1 MSSKIIG
8 ADSDYFANIVVDAVT
23 AVRSERNGKAV
34 YPVGA
39 INILKSHGK
48 SMHESELVDGFAL
61 NCTRS
66 AQGMPRFVK
75 DAKIALLDFDLR
87 RHRMQMGVQV
97 LIKNPRELEAVQQR
111 EADITKE
118 KIQKL
123 ISAGAN
129 VILTTKV
136 RPPPPPRRRPRPYS
150 PPALHPRASTTSASS
165 TSWRPASSACAGS
178 RRRTFAAS
186 HAPLAARSWSRSPTL
201 RARRALTP
209 PRLARRARCG
219 GGGAALCC
227 ARSLTLPHSLLP
239 RAAC

>member
-23 AVRSERNGKAV
+23 AVRSERDGKAV

-75 DAKIALLDFDLR
+75 DAKVALLDFDLR

-118 KIQKL
+118 KIHKL
-123 ISAGAN
+123 IAAGAN

-136 RPPPPPRRRPRPYS
+136 RPARRCAPSPRATS
-150 PPALHPRASTTSASS
+150 PCLLPARLPRASTTSASS
-165 TSWRPASSACAGS
+165 TWWRLASLACA
-178 RRRTFAAS
+178 A
-186 HAPLAARSWSRSPTL
+186 
-201 RARRALTP
+201 
-209 PRLARRARCG
+209 
-219 GGGAALCC
+219 
-227 ARSLTLPHSLLP
+227 
-239 RAAC
+239 